1 MSDLFHTY
9 STPDIVPVALT
20 LVILAMAMFW
30 PERKPP
36 ARDPR
41 AEQRRAR
48 QQMDDAT
55 RETVR
60 RMREAANDPDN
71 GDTWRL

>member
-1 MSDLFHTY
+1 MNELLHTY

-20 LVILAMAMFW
+20 LVIFVMAMFW

-41 AEQRRAR
+41 AEQMRAR
-48 QQMDDAT
+48 QQMDAAT

-60 RMREAANDPDN
+60 RMREAANDLDD
-71 GDTWRL
+71 GDQWRL